1 MPASAPDAAAYRLV
15 WRWHFY
21 AGVVVMPFL
30 LLLALT
36 GGLYLFKDEI
46 DQALYR
52 DLIRVPPSTQQAS
65 PDAWASA
72 AERAAGGRAA
82 SVIVPARADQAV
94 RVRVDRADG
103 EQRTVFVDPHMA
115 RVTGSTSVG
124 GVNETIK
131 RLHSLTL
138 FGPVMNVVVEIVAG
152 WAIILCATGF
162 YLWLPRGRPV
172 GAVTITDTDVR
183 RRPFWRDL
191 HAITGLYVGAVI
203 LFLAVTG
210 MPWSAVWG
218 QQVMGGVRESGLGRP
233 PAPVAGAWHRAQGHD
248 RPTGAGWTL
257 DHAALTVSGH
267 SRHTATSS
275 LAVVI
280 QAAERASV
288 ERPYAVTIPSDPAT
302 AYTVTHQTRRVE
314 NTRSL
319 YVDGRSGAVVDDI
332 GYARFGPVGKAVDWG
347 VAVHQGLQYG
357 QINRLIMLA
366 GCIGV
371 WVLAISGLMMW
382 WRRRP
387 PSLSRGRLNAP
398 PPLAGSRARTAV
410 VCIVAPLAVLFPL
423 TGASLVAALLIER
436 AVWSLRQFAPS
447 RSNPLH

>member
-1 MPASAPDAAAYRLV
+1 MAARASHAAAYRLV

-52 DLIRVPPSTQQAS
+52 DLIRVPASVQQAS
-65 PDAWASA
+65 PDAWAA
-72 AERAAGGRAA
+72 AAQAAGGRAG

-94 RVRVDRADG
+94 RVRVDRANG
-103 EQRTVFVDPHMA
+103 EQRTVFVDPHTA
-115 RVTGSTSVG
+115 RVTGATPVG

-172 GAVTITDTDVR
+172 GAVTITDTDKR

-191 HAITGLYVGAVI
+191 HAVTGLYVGAVI
-203 LFLAVTG
+203 LFLGVTG

-218 QQVMGGVRESGLGRP
+218 DQVMGMVRESGLGRP

-257 DHAALTVSGH
+257 DHASMSAPGH
-267 SRHTATSS
+267 GDHVARPS
-275 LAVVI
+275 LSMAI
-280 QAAERASV
+280 GAAKRAGMA
-288 ERPYAVTIPSDPAT
+288 RPYAVTIPDDSAT
-302 AYTVTHQTRRVE
+302 YTVTRQTRRVE
-314 NTRSL
+314 DTRSL
-319 YVDGRSGAVVDDI
+319 YIDARSGGVIADI
-332 GYARFGPVGKAVDWG
+332 GYSQFGPVGKAVDWG

-357 QINRLIMLA
+357 QINRLVMLA

-371 WVLAISGLMMW
+371 WVLAISGLVMW
-382 WRRRP
+382 WKRRP
-387 PSLSRGRLNAP
+387 PSLARGRLGAP
-398 PPLAGSRARTAV
+398 PPLAGPRARTAAI
-410 VCIVAPLAVLFPL
+410 CIVAPLAILFPL
-423 TGASLVAALLIER
+423 TGASLIAALLIDLSIR
-436 AVWSLRQFAPS
+436 GLRRFVPSPS
-447 RSNPLH
+447 RPLP